1 MLCLACKTKIC
12 YFCPVN
18 KTFSMINKKI
28 LMEVM
33 LENREE
39 VMRHNV
45 ISRNISLDNFDR
57 QVLVG
62 VRRAGKSYI
71 LYGHIQKLI
80 ASGHSWDEI
89 VYLNF
94 EDERLAG
101 MDVYDLNAILEVH
114 ARLSEKRPM
123 LFLDEIQNVER
134 WEKFARRVADSK
146 YKVIITGSNARMLS
160 VDVAATLGGRYLT
173 REVFPFSF
181 SEYLKVNGFDVEN
194 ELLTFTTSGRGAIMR
209 HFEEYFQFGGF
220 PECATLPVKRDYLT
234 SLYQKIF
241 LGDIAARNRVENIFA
256 LRLLFRKMAESV
268 KQPISFTRA
277 TNIVAS
283 TGTKIGKST
292 VINYLGYAGDAYLLL
307 VVPNIADNITER
319 TTNPKYYFIDNG
331 IISLLALDIR
341 TSLLENLVALE
352 LIRRFGSK
360 DAVYH
365 YNHGIEVDFYI
376 PETETAIQ
384 VCYSI
389 SDSDKTLSREINGLV
404 RIGEKL
410 PCCHR
415 IIVTFDEEDIIEHN
429 GIDIEVIPA
438 WKYLLNLPQLTDY

>member
-1 MLCLACKTKIC
+1 
-12 YFCPVN
+12 
-18 KTFSMINKKI
+18 MISKQT
-28 LMEVM
+28 LLEVM
-33 LENREE
+33 LENRQE
-39 VMRHNV
+39 VMRHSV
-45 ISRNISLDNFDR
+45 ISRNISLDGFDR

-80 ASGHSWDEI
+80 ATGLSWDEI
-89 VYLNF
+89 IYINF
-94 EDERLAG
+94 EDERLVG
-101 MDVYDLNAILEVH
+101 MDISDLNAILEVH
-114 ARLSEKRPM
+114 ARLSDKRPM
-123 LFLDEIQNVER
+123 LFLDEIQNIDG
-134 WEKFARRVADSK
+134 WEKFARRLADNK

-181 SEYLKVNGFDVEN
+181 REYLEINDIDSRNK
-194 ELLTFTTSGRGAIMR
+194 LLMSTTSDRGMLMR
-209 HFEEYFQFGGF
+209 SFEEYFQFGGF

-241 LGDIAARNRVENIFA
+241 LGDIAARHRVENIFA
-256 LRLLFRKMAESV
+256 LRVLFRKLAESV
-268 KQPISFTRA
+268 KQPLSFTRA

-292 VINYLGYAGDAYLLL
+292 VINYLGYAIDAYLLFT
-307 VVPNIADNITER
+307 VPNIADSISER
-319 TTNPKYYFIDNG
+319 ISNPKYYFIDNG

-341 TSLLENLVALE
+341 TSLLENLVALT
-352 LIRRFGSK
+352 LIRRYGSK

-384 VCYSI
+384 VCYSMEGH
-389 SDSDKTLSREINGLV
+389 SETSEREIKGL
-404 RIGEKL
+404 IKISEII
-410 PCCHR
+410 PCRRR
-415 IIVTFDEEDIIEHN
+415 IIVTYEEESEIEHEASRN
-429 GIDIEVIPA
+429 RNNSC
-438 WKYLLNLPQLTDY
+438 L